1 WAAGRPGGLVDA
13 AGGAEAPGDLVQLR
27 EHLGRFQVE
36 LGEGADGGAQFAH
49 GHGRAQAA
57 AHDVADDQGGAV
69 PGQFDDVEPVA
80 ADLAGPAGGRVA
92 GQVPAGDVEAG
103 GLRVAGREQ
112 GALEYQRAFVLAAVQ
127 AGVVD
132 ADGGAGGEFHG
143 EVAVA
148 VAERLAALGA
158 GEPGQPH
165 DRVLGDHRHGEGGLH
180 EAAL

>member
-1 WAAGRPGGLVDA
+1 
-13 AGGAEAPGDLVQLR
+13 
-27 EHLGRFQVE
+27 
-36 LGEGADGGAQFAH
+36 
-49 GHGRAQAA
+49 
-57 AHDVADDQGGAV
+57 
-69 PGQFDDVEPVA
+69 DVEPVA

-180 EAAL
+180 EAALPAGPRPGAGGRQGCPHGRVEGVV